1 MSHQNFTDL
10 TNQTFPAL
18 HHVVEAKD
26 HVIYP
31 DMGLC
36 FSRQK
41 NLNTQFKQC
50 KQTEEFPQFCFELV
64 LISTLKLEVVISFVL
79 KLWKATK

>member
-31 DMGLC
+31 G
-36 FSRQK
+36 QK
-41 NLNTQFKQC
+41 EDSQYVVSNLIFIILHFLLFYFQ
-50 KQTEEFPQFCFELV
+50 
-64 LISTLKLEVVISFVL
+64 
-79 KLWKATK
+79 